1 MVQVGSTSVA
11 AARPGTAADTS
22 FVEWGAVFAGA
33 LTAAALSFVF
43 LTFGAAIG
51 LSVVSPWPS
60 SGVSARTFSALAIF
74 WTVAQQIGAFLAGG
88 YVAGRMRARWAELNS
103 DEVEFRD
110 GMHGALVWA
119 LGIVIGAMLV
129 FAAAGTATRVAT
141 DAVAKAAS
149 VAALNTDPLA
159 YYTDALLRPGATRP
173 ATPGGAAQT
182 PARVEP
188 VSPETKAELTRIVSR
203 SIANGSLADAD
214 KTYLATVVSQR
225 TGLPQAEAE
234 KRVTDTYAEAN
245 RAVRDAAN
253 KARRTAVLG
262 GLVTGISLLLS
273 LAAAWWAAQRGGH
286 HRDNQV
292 PATLVFYGS
301 SLRRPW

>member
-1 MVQVGSTSVA
+1 MVQVGPASVA
-11 AARPGTAADTS
+11 ATRPAAAGIS
-22 FVEWGAVFAGA
+22 FVEWGAVVAGA

-51 LSVVSPWPS
+51 LSLVSPWPS
-60 SGVSARTFSALAIF
+60 SGVSARTFSALAVF

-88 YVAGRMRARWAELNS
+88 YVAGRMRARWAELDG

-119 LGIVIGAMLV
+119 LGILVGAMLV

-141 DAVAKAAS
+141 DAVTKAAS
-149 VAALNTDPLA
+149 VAALNSDPLA
-159 YYTDALLRPGATRP
+159 YYTDALLRPTAARP
-173 ATPGGAAQT
+173 ATGGAAQT

-203 SIANGSLADAD
+203 SIANGSLADPD
-214 KTYLATVVSQR
+214 KAYLAAVVSQR

-245 RAVRDAAN
+245 RTVREAAN

-262 GLVTGISLLLS
+262 GMVTAISLLLS

-286 HRDNQV
+286 HRDNNV
-292 PATLVFYGS
+292 PATLVFFGS

>member
-1 MVQVGSTSVA
+1 MVQVGPATVA
-11 AARPGTAADTS
+11 TARPGAAGAS
-22 FVEWGAVFAGA
+22 YVEWGAVFAGA
-33 LTAAALSFVF
+33 LTAAALSFVL

-51 LSVVSPWPS
+51 LSMVSPWPS
-60 SGVSARTFSALAIF
+60 SGVSARTFSALTVF

-88 YVAGRMRARWAELNS
+88 YVAGRMRSRWADLNP

-119 LGIVIGAMLV
+119 LGIVIGAMLI
-129 FAAAGTATRVAT
+129 FTAAGAATRAAT
-141 DAVAKAAS
+141 DAVTKAAS
-149 VAALNTDPLA
+149 VAALNADPLA
-159 YYTDALLRPGATRP
+159 YYTDTLLRPGTARP
-173 ATPGGAAQT
+173 APGGAVQT

-188 VSPETKAELTRIVSR
+188 IAPETKAELTRIVSR
-203 SIANGSLADAD
+203 SIANNSLSDAD
-214 KTYLATVVSQR
+214 KSYLAAVVSQR

-245 RAVRDAAN
+245 RTVRDAAN

-262 GLVTGISLLLS
+262 GLITGISLLIS

-292 PATLVFYGS
+292 PASLVFFGS

>member
-1 MVQVGSTSVA
+1 MRPRVPA
-11 AARPGTAADTS
+11 AAGAS

-33 LTAAALSFVF
+33 LTAAALSFVL

-51 LSVVSPWPS
+51 LSMVSPWPS
-60 SGVSARTFSALAIF
+60 SGVSARTFSALAVF

-88 YVAGRMRARWAELNS
+88 YVAGRMRARWADLNA

-119 LGIVIGAMLV
+119 LGIVIGAMLI
-129 FAAAGTATRVAT
+129 FTAAGAATRAAT
-141 DAVAKAAS
+141 DAVTKAAS
-149 VAALNTDPLA
+149 VAALNADPLA
-159 YYTDALLRPGATRP
+159 YYTDTLLRPGTARP
-173 ATPGGAAQT
+173 AAAGGAAQT

-188 VSPETKAELTRIVSR
+188 IAPETKAELTRIVSR
-203 SIANGSLADAD
+203 SIANDSLSDAD
-214 KTYLATVVSQR
+214 KSYLAAVVSQR

-245 RAVRDAAN
+245 RTVRDAAN

-262 GLVTGISLLLS
+262 GLITGISLLIS

-292 PATLVFYGS
+292 PASLVFFGS

>member
-1 MVQVGSTSVA
+1 MVQVGPGSVA
-11 AARPGTAADTS
+11 AARPGSAAGTS

-33 LTAAALSFVF
+33 LTATALSFVL

-60 SGVSARTFSALAIF
+60 SGVSARTFSGLAVF
-74 WTVAQQIGAFLAGG
+74 WTVAQQIGSFLAGG
-88 YVAGRMRARWAELNS
+88 YVAGRLRARWAELNA

-119 LGIVIGAMLV
+119 LGILVGAVLV
-129 FAAAGTATRVAT
+129 FAAAGTAARVAT
-141 DAVAKAAS
+141 DAVTKAAS
-149 VAALNTDPLA
+149 VAAVNADPLA
-159 YYTDALLRPGATRP
+159 YYTDALLRPGTARP
-173 ATPGGAAQT
+173 AAAGAAAQT
-182 PARVEP
+182 PARIEP

-225 TGLPQAEAE
+225 TGLPQVEAE
-234 KRVTDTYAEAN
+234 RRVTDTYAEAS

-262 GLVTGISLLLS
+262 GLIAGISLLIS

-292 PATLVFYGS
+292 PATLVFFGS